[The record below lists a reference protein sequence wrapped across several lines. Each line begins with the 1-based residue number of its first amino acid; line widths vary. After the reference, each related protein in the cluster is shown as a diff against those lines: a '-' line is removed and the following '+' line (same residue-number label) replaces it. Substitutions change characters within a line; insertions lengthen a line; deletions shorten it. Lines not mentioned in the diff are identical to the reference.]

1 MTETENF
8 IFNRSFHLA
17 LRSPIVMNILIMI
30 DHSLKHLLQEY

>member
-17 LRSPIVMNILIMI
+17 LRSAIVNILIMI
-30 DHSLKHLLQEY
+30 NHSLKHLLQEY